1 MTAQEISYAIQEN
14 RKMAMFFLDRNAEGD
29 CQKAAQCL
37 AWNEELL
44 AQVPADPN
52 HFDNI

>member
-1 MTAQEISYAIQEN
+1 
-14 RKMAMFFLDRNAEGD
+14 MFFLDRNAEGD

-44 AQVPADPN
+44 NEIAEDPS